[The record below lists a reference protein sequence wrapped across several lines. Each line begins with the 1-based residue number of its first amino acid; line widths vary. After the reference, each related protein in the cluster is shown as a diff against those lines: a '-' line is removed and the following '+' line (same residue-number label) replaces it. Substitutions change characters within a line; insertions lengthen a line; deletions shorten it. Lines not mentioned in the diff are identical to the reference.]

1 MERITR
7 FNPQRM
13 AQKQPDTDF
22 YRWFIGVMMSA
33 VLAVSS
39 VTLNI
44 VFELKSVQA
53 GHTIAIQY
61 LKEKNGDQDKKDDS
75 QDERISSIMDRLF
88 VKPEEPKVKQYSR

>member
-1 MERITR
+1 MT
-7 FNPQRM
+7 
-13 AQKQPDTDF
+13 QKQSDTDF

-53 GHTIAIQY
+53 AHTVAIQY
-61 LKEKNGDQDKKDDS
+61 LKEKNGDQDKKDDN
-75 QDERISSIMDRLF
+75 QDERISAIMDRLF
-88 VKPEEPKVKQYSR
+88 VKSEEPKVKQYRK